1 MKLIRLTAGTLL
13 FLGLAI
19 STAPWSAAGAQDE
32 VEGYTLRYAPVDGT
46 TYVYNLTTRGTSGE
60 SVVVNTESFT
70 FDVVENRE
78 GSFSYTVSGEQMP
91 ENAPLGIR
99 FQRAL
104 FPECNYI
111 IQPDGSTYPEKVQPI
126 PQFYN
131 VPVFPDTP
139 VIVGDT
145 WSGGPV
151 DVLPDMNV
159 GAIPFTYV
167 STLTEIASF
176 RGQQCVVI
184 ETDYS
189 AALPDGAVSYMP
201 FIGVVEGDQT
211 EDQLGQGALVGGVV
225 EDSAARE
232 AGIEPGDLII
242 EAEGQKIRGWGGLEA
257 IMPVIPPGQA
267 VEFKV
272 KRSDEELDIEIT
284 PVGVPLA
291 NISATGGL
299 HSICYFSIETG
310 IPLKIDI
317 ESIDLAFTLVN
328 SAGESDRRSVEFSY
342 ILEYQRV
349 SSSVSR

>member
-1 MKLIRLTAGTLL
+1 MKLVRLTICTL
-13 FLGLAI
+13 FLLALAI
-19 STAPWSAAGAQDE
+19 SPAPWSAANAQDE
-32 VEGYTLRYAPVDGT
+32 SDEYTLRYAPVDGT
-46 TYVYNLTTRGTSGE
+46 TYFYNLTTRGTSGE
-60 SVVVNTESFT
+60 TTVVNTESFT
-70 FDVVENRE
+70 FDVVVNPE
-78 GSFSYTVSGEQMP
+78 GSFSYTARGEEIP

-104 FPECNYI
+104 FQDFNYI
-111 IQPDGSTYPEKVQPI
+111 IQPDGSTYPEKVQPV

-131 VPVFPDTP
+131 VPIFPDAP
-139 VIVGDT
+139 VKVGDT

-167 STLTEIASF
+167 STLTEVASF
-176 RGQQCVVI
+176 KGQQCVVI

-211 EDQLGQGALVGGVV
+211 EEQVGQGALVGGVV
-225 EDSAARE
+225 EDSTARE

-242 EAEGQKIRGWGGLEA
+242 EADGQKIRGWGGLEA
-257 IMPVIPPGQA
+257 IMPVIPPGQP
-267 VEFKV
+267 VKFKV
-272 KRSDEELDIEIT
+272 MRGDEELDIEIT

-299 HSICYFSIETG
+299 HSTCYFSIETG

-317 ESIDLAFTLVN
+317 ESIDLAFTLIN
-328 SAGESDRRSVEFSY
+328 AAGESDERSVEFSY
-342 ILEYQRV
+342 MLEHQRE
-349 SSSVSR
+349 SSR